1 MKEVM
6 LNIDHENIERIL
18 IGRNEGLR
26 IPGRSEILNQDT

>member
-6 LNIDHENIERIL
+6 LNIDHENIEIIL